1 MKPDHIQFWK
11 ITSLQ
16 KMTKTEWESLCDKC
30 GLCCLQKIGD
40 GDSGTGKIKY
50 LAISCEYLDASTC
63 HCLIYENRK
72 RLKPDCVKLSP
83 KKISQV
89 MGWLPTTCAYRCL
102 AEGKHLKW
110 WHPLVSGD
118 PNTVHQAEISVQNK
132 VASGLYLTP
141 GKKIESR
148 DLLLP

>member
-1 MKPDHIQFWK
+1 MMAIPNQFWK
-11 ITSLQ
+11 TKSLAE
-16 KMTKTEWESLCDKC
+16 MTAVEWESLCDNC
-30 GLCCLQKIGD
+30 GRCCLQKIGN
-40 GDSGTGKIKY
+40 GDSGKIKY
-50 LAISCEYLDASTC
+50 LAISCEYLDISTC
-63 HCLIYENRK
+63 RCLVYENRK

-102 AEGKHLKW
+102 AEGKQLEW

-118 PNTVHQAEISVQNK
+118 SNTVHQAEISVQNK

-141 GKKIESR
+141 GKKVEPH
-148 DLLLP
+148 DLWLP

>member
-1 MKPDHIQFWK
+1 
-11 ITSLQ
+11 
-16 KMTKTEWESLCDKC
+16 MTLTEWESLCDKC
-30 GLCCLQKIGD
+30 GRCCLQKIGD
-40 GDSGTGKIKY
+40 GDSSKIKL
-50 LAISCEYLDASTC
+50 LAISCEYLDTSTC

-72 RLKPDCVKLSP
+72 RLKPDCVKISP
-83 KKISQV
+83 EKLSQV
-89 MGWLPTTCAYRCL
+89 MVWLPATCAYRCL
-102 AEGKHLKW
+102 AEGKQLKW